1 MLSLVLS
8 APYAVSLE
16 TSVESP
22 GPELGSLFMRN
33 LPTMNS
39 HRFSCWFRVAFVVIG
54 TASVTPVFAEP
65 LAVTFPTTGL
75 LPKTEI
81 GALRFLKTHPEFD
94 GRGVRVAIFDT
105 GVDPGAIGLQT
116 TPSGEPKFIDF
127 IDATGS
133 GDVDL
138 QDTVKPKEN
147 TLPGL
152 TGRTLKLDPNWN
164 NPSGEYRRGHKRA
177 YELFPSELV
186 RRLKQTRKK
195 EFLKKHHQVEA
206 ELRASLAAWSDS
218 GLKLT
223 PVEQTHLD
231 NQKAQLKALETLE
244 KNYEDPG
251 PVYDVVA
258 FNDGER
264 WRIVVDTDED
274 GDLTD
279 EDILTNYRDEPAYD
293 TFDAESLLNFTVR
306 FDGDCSQVSLVV
318 ASGSHGTHVAG
329 IVAAHF
335 EDQPELN
342 GIAPGAQIV
351 SVKIGDTRL
360 DGMETG
366 SALVLGVQAALE
378 LDCDLIN
385 MSYGE
390 PTSTP
395 NMGDLVETF
404 SKAVNEQGVIFVASA
419 GNDGPCLTTVGAP
432 GGSTS
437 ALIGVGAYLSPEMAA
452 TAYSLRE
459 PVPGSAYPWTSR
471 GPTTDGD
478 FGVDIFAP
486 GGAIAPVPPWTLNRS
501 QRMNGT
507 SMASP
512 NACGAIALLVSG
524 LKAEDITYTPASVR
538 KAIQSTAEPIRAI
551 DPFAQGPG
559 LVQVDRA
566 YEHLMKYAGA
576 IAEDLPF
583 RISVSGGD
591 HERGIY
597 LRDANMTDSPQEFR
611 VQIEPAFPE
620 ETQPQTKVDFSLSFN
635 FEPSADWISC
645 GQHMLMTSD
654 GGSLYVHVDPT
665 RLTAGAYAEHISAFD
680 ATRPDRPAVFR
691 IPISVV
697 VPTPSETDNPSRTEQ
712 RMTFVPGDVG
722 RLFAATPADAT
733 WANITLTLSPET
745 SGTKPVEPKRF
756 LVQTVQL
763 LPGRT
768 FEKAMKRSYLLLRP
782 NEPRVI
788 PIAVTGSRLLDVSL
802 VQDYSSLGE
811 STVLAEVEF
820 QGLRPDVADL
830 ALTAGTLGSS
840 VTVTALTG
848 KERLKPSAKLD
859 RYQQFVTPS
868 DAAVRPLSD
877 LEGNQAE
884 QLYELEAT
892 YKFEQAKSGR
902 VTLRF
907 PQTDDLLYDSPII
920 SHLWNLHDSG
930 GQLVATDD
938 VYPESIEIKKGAHT
952 LTVKFYDADPDRL
965 EDLST
970 TPLVI
975 ERKLSSAVSLK
986 VYPSRTAA
994 AAERGTVSTTR
1005 LDSGESK
1012 ALFVAAPTLNAIPG
1026 GVQPGDRLL
1035 GTIHYGE
1042 ESTSSL
1048 AGRRPNGWPMTCLI
1062 PTTSE
1067 SSSKTKST
1075 TLSDQPTNLAAA
1087 MQAAEIAYLES
1098 LSAPKQD
1105 QEFETLAAKLLDS
1118 HEDKLPILLARLHR
1132 LDNEKRRKDHLPK
1145 VVDAADAVLAEIDT
1159 EAMQKHFGQRINEDD
1174 SQAVKE
1180 RKKFEKLRDTLTDT
1194 LYRKGRAIGYQELPD
1209 VLEKHPVKD
1218 PEALDAAFEANFK
1231 ELARWVDTTEKK
1243 WDLLHI
1249 RWLRR
1254 NEQFGKALEI
1264 LNRDLKDSAPDYWR
1278 LKKQRD
1284 IYEDLGW
1291 QHAANHATR
1300 WLAIRFPE
1308 RVLKD
1313 R

>member
-1 MLSLVLS
+1 MIVHRH
-8 APYAVSLE
+8 
-16 TSVESP
+16 SP
-22 GPELGSLFMRN
+22 
-33 LPTMNS
+33 
-39 HRFSCWFRVAFVVIG
+39 WFRVALVVIG
-54 TASVTPVFAEP
+54 ITSVTPIFAEP

-81 GALRFLKTHPEFD
+81 GALRFLKEHPEFD

-127 IDATGS
+127 IDTTGS

-138 QDTVKPKEN
+138 QDIVKPKEN

-152 TGRTLKLDPNWN
+152 TGRTLKLDPKWT
-164 NPSGEYRRGHKRA
+164 NPSGEFRRGLKHG

-186 RRLKQTRKK
+186 RRLKQERKEK
-195 EFLKKHHQVEA
+195 FLKEHRKTEA
-206 ELRASLAAWSDS
+206 KVRADIATWEDS
-218 GLKLT
+218 GLKLS
-223 PVEQTHLD
+223 PVEKTHLD
-231 NQKAQLKALETLE
+231 DLRAQWKALQTLE
-244 KNYEDPG
+244 KNYQDPG
-251 PVYDVVA
+251 PVYDVIA

-274 GDLTD
+274 SDLTD
-279 EDILTNYRDEPAYD
+279 EDLLTNYRDEPAYD

-306 FDGDCSQVSLVV
+306 FDGDCSRASLVV

-366 SALVLGVQAALE
+366 SALVKGVQAALE

-395 NMGDLVETF
+395 NIGDLVENF

-419 GNDGPCLTTVGAP
+419 GNSGPCLTTVGAP
-432 GGSTS
+432 GGTTS

-471 GPTTDGD
+471 GPTADGD

-524 LKAEDITYTPASVR
+524 LKAEDISYSPHSIKR
-538 KAIQSTAEPIRAI
+538 AIQSTAELIRTI

-566 YEHLMKYAGA
+566 YQHLTKFADT

-583 RISVSGGD
+583 RISVSGSD

-597 LRDANMTDSPQEFR
+597 LREPNMTDSPREFR
-611 VQIEPAFPE
+611 IQIEPVFPE
-620 ETQPQTKVDFSLSFN
+620 DTESQTKVDFSLPFN

-654 GGSLYVHVDPT
+654 GGSLYVHIDPT
-665 RLTAGAYAEHISAFD
+665 RLPAGAYAEHIAAFD

-697 VPTPSETDNPSRTEQ
+697 GPTPSETEDPSRTKQ
-712 RMTFVPGDVG
+712 RMTFAPGDVG

-733 WANITLTLSPET
+733 WANITLTLSKET
-745 SGTKPVEPKRF
+745 VSTTPVEPKRF

-768 FEKAMKRSYLLLRP
+768 FEKAMKRNYLLLRP
-782 NEPRVI
+782 NESRVI
-788 PIAVTGSRLLDVSL
+788 PIAVTGNRLLDVSL
-802 VQDYSSLGE
+802 VQDYSSLGDA
-811 STVLAEVEF
+811 TVLAEVEF
-820 QGLRPDVADL
+820 QGLRPDNADL
-830 ALTAGTLGSS
+830 TLTAGTLGSP
-840 VTVTALTG
+840 VAVTALTG
-848 KERLKPSAKLD
+848 EERLKPSAKLD
-859 RYQQFVTPS
+859 RYQRFVTPN
-868 DAAVRPLSD
+868 DAAIRPLSD
-877 LEGNQAE
+877 SENHDAE
-884 QLYELEAT
+884 QLYELETT
-892 YKFEQAKSGR
+892 YKFEQSKSGR

-907 PQTDDLLYDSPII
+907 PQTDDLLYDAPLV
-920 SHLWNLHDSG
+920 SHLWSLSNSG

-938 VYPESIEIKKGAHT
+938 VYPESVEIEKGAHT
-952 LTVKFYDADPDRL
+952 LRAKFYDSDPDRL

-970 TPLVI
+970 APLVI
-975 ERKLSSAVSLK
+975 ERKLGSSMSLK

-1005 LDSGESK
+1005 LKPGETK
-1012 ALFVAAPTLNAIPG
+1012 ALFIAAPTLDDMPTS
-1026 GVQPGDRLL
+1026 VQPGDRLL

-1042 ESTSSL
+1042 ESQSSL
-1048 AGRRPNGWPMTCLI
+1048 AGRRPDGWPIACLV
-1062 PTTSE
+1062 PTTSK
-1067 SSSKTKST
+1067 SSSKTKSSSS
-1075 TLSDQPTNLAAA
+1075 SDKPTDLAAA
-1087 MQAAEIAYLES
+1087 MREAEIAYLKS
-1098 LSAPKQD
+1098 LSAVKQD
-1105 QEFETLAAKLLDS
+1105 QEFETLAAKLLES

-1145 VVDAADAVLAEIDT
+1145 VVEAADAVLAEIDT
-1159 EAMQKHFGQRINEDD
+1159 EALQKHFGQRIDEDD
-1174 SQAVKE
+1174 PEAVKE
-1180 RKKFEKLRDTLTDT
+1180 RKKFETLRDTLTDT

-1209 VLEKHPVKD
+1209 VVEKHPVKD
-1218 PEALDAAFEANFK
+1218 PAALNAAFEANFK
-1231 ELARWVDTTEKK
+1231 ELARWVDTTEKT

-1254 NEQFGKALEI
+1254 NARFGQALEI

-1284 IYEDLGW
+1284 LYEQLGW
-1291 QHAANHATR
+1291 QHATDYATR
-1300 WLAIRFPE
+1300 WLNIRFPE